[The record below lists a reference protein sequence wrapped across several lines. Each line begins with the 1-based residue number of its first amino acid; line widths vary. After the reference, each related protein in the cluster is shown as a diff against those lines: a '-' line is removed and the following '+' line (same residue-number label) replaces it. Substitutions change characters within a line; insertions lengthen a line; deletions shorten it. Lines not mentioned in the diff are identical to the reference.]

1 MNQHVLL
8 QKRKADTQ
16 ERKTQELQNEN
27 LSILKWL
34 CHEVF
39 LNFFISLNQ
48 PIWAPNKQAKMVFLK
63 NSFLRRYSNFKFKK
77 FISAK
82 SQIF

>member
-34 CHEVF
+34 CHEV
-39 LNFFISLNQ
+39 LLKFF
-48 PIWAPNKQAKMVFLK
+48 
-63 NSFLRRYSNFKFKK
+63 Y
-77 FISAK
+77 FIK
-82 SQIF
+82 PTHLGPK